1 MSSEHIW
8 LCWSY
13 AGAPA
18 SHKTV
23 PRTTNWRYI
32 NMLCSESFHMASS
45 AAPVTALVKPQNLKL
60 RLCIW
65 QQGSLFLILS
75 YPGLFKNIPHVWFL
89 RLYSCLKNLQ
99 HDFPKMMGGGSK
111 AVWNFSEN
119 SSVLVRTCFPKAYT
133 FSAMEQLQQQNI
145 HLASLS
151 YPYYSVQSTVKTEI
165 NWSYKKSKVDMV
177 EIVDMVPFPYD
188 LNSDIAVCP
197 IPLS

>member
-1 MSSEHIW
+1 MSLWTMCLPGHLW

-23 PRTTNWRYI
+23 PRTTNWQYI

-45 AAPVTALVKPQNLKL
+45 AAPVKKPQCTKSLGPNQPQNLKL

-99 HDFPKMMGGGSK
+99 HDFPKMRGGGQRP
-111 AVWNFSEN
+111 FG
-119 SSVLVRTCFPKAYT
+119 TFPK
-133 FSAMEQLQQQNI
+133 I
-145 HLASLS
+145 HPFWHGHASLS
-151 YPYYSVQSTVKTEI
+151 FQKIFGLCGLELEF
-165 NWSYKKSKVDMV
+165 WKQ
-177 EIVDMVPFPYD
+177 
-188 LNSDIAVCP
+188 NSQ
-197 IPLS
+197 

>member
-1 MSSEHIW
+1 MSLWTMCLPGHLW

-89 RLYSCLKNLQ
+89 RLYSLIKNTQ
-99 HDFPKMMGGGSK
+99 HDFPKMRGGVDGRLELFRKFIRFGRGRLPLLWHPFLLIAPYHQVTGTTGS
-111 AVWNFSEN
+111 
-119 SSVLVRTCFPKAYT
+119 
-133 FSAMEQLQQQNI
+133 
-145 HLASLS
+145 SLIS
-151 YPYYSVQSTVKTEI
+151 WLMIKNMAWARLFCAAP
-165 NWSYKKSKVDMV
+165 
-177 EIVDMVPFPYD
+177 
-188 LNSDIAVCP
+188 SDWGMSGDGRPA
-197 IPLS
+197 

>member
-1 MSSEHIW
+1 MSLWTMCLPGHLW

-45 AAPVTALVKPQNLKL
+45 AAPVTASYLALVKHLDQLKKVTQKKS
-60 RLCIW
+60 LCIW

-99 HDFPKMMGGGSK
+99 HDFPKMRGGGQRP
-111 AVWNFSEN
+111 FG
-119 SSVLVRTCFPKAYT
+119 TFPK
-133 FSAMEQLQQQNI
+133 I
-145 HLASLS
+145 HPFWDGHASLTS
-151 YPYYSVQSTVKTEI
+151 S
-165 NWSYKKSKVDMV
+165 KSWRMR
-177 EIVDMVPFPYD
+177 
-188 LNSDIAVCP
+188 
-197 IPLS
+197 